1 VIGDGTRLIVCMGS
15 GGVGKTTMSAALAV
29 AHARSGKRVCV
40 VTIDP
45 AKRLADALGVRGE
58 LTNEP
63 THVGTFGSGELW
75 AMMLD
80 AQRTFDELITST
92 STSQEQ
98 AERIRNNALFASI
111 ARQLGG
117 TQEHMAAE
125 KLYQLD
131 RDERFD
137 VVVVDTPPSRNAL
150 DLLDAPRRMREFFA
164 GRLLRWLTVPYRNRL
179 LGLAS
184 RPFMVVADRVL
195 GARFLADIG
204 EFFGLLAT
212 MEEGF
217 VSRAGAVERLLASDD
232 TVFATVT
239 TGEEAPAL
247 EARSLLGEMRRRG
260 MNPWAVVVNRLAPL
274 ADPGSLAVPG
284 REELAVLT
292 GETDP
297 ARLERIRTAMER
309 AVVEAATVERRNEAV
324 VVRLAV
330 SEVPVVRVRS
340 ALAADPT
347 AEIVEQLV
355 RQ

>member
-1 VIGDGTRLIVCMGS
+1 VNSHDYIAMERL
-15 GGVGKTTMSAALAV
+15 
-29 AHARSGKRVCV
+29 H
-40 VTIDP
+40 
-45 AKRLADALGVRGE
+45 E
-58 LTNEP
+58 
-63 THVGTFGSGELW
+63 
-75 AMMLD
+75 
-80 AQRTFDELITST
+80 
-92 STSQEQ
+92 
-98 AERIRNNALFASI
+98 
-111 ARQLGG
+111 
-117 TQEHMAAE
+117 
-125 KLYQLD
+125 LD

-164 GRLLRWLTVPYRNRL
+164 GRFLRWRTVPYRNRL

-324 VVRLAV
+324 VARLAV

>member
-1 VIGDGTRLIVCMGS
+1 MIGDGARLVVCMGS

-29 AHARSGKRVCV
+29 AHAMSGKRVCV

-117 TQEHMAAE
+117 TQEYMAAE

-137 VVVVDTPPSRNAL
+137 VVVVDTPPSREALNFLGAPNTLVRFLDHRVYRTFLAPARGGLKIVSAALTPIFKAVTRLVGADVITDVTGFFAAFEGLDQGFRDRAQKVNAL
-150 DLLDAPRRMREFFA
+150 LRDPRTRYVVVTSPESEPIREARYIIDELASERVGVHAIVCNQMTPRRGDVSESEMTVAPRHAAIHQTLVRKRHDEEQRLDKLRSTLTPGTIVAMVDLLGRDVSSLDA
-164 GRLLRWLTVPYRNRL
+164 LDV
-179 LGLAS
+179 
-184 RPFMVVADRVL
+184 
-195 GARFLADIG
+195 
-204 EFFGLLAT
+204 
-212 MEEGF
+212 
-217 VSRAGAVERLLASDD
+217 
-232 TVFATVT
+232 
-239 TGEEAPAL
+239 
-247 EARSLLGEMRRRG
+247 
-260 MNPWAVVVNRLAPL
+260 
-274 ADPGSLAVPG
+274 
-284 REELAVLT
+284 
-292 GETDP
+292 
-297 ARLERIRTAMER
+297 
-309 AVVEAATVERRNEAV
+309 
-324 VVRLAV
+324 
-330 SEVPVVRVRS
+330 
-340 ALAADPT
+340 LAAS
-347 AEIVEQLV
+347 L
-355 RQ
+355 

>member
-1 VIGDGTRLIVCMGS
+1 MIGDGARLIVCMGS

-63 THVGTFGSGELW
+63 THVGTFGLGELW

-117 TQEHMAAE
+117 TQEYMAAE

-137 VVVVDTPPSRNAL
+137 VVVVDTPPSREALNFLGAPNTLVKFLDHRVYRTFLAPARGGLKIVSAALTPIFKAVTRLVGADVITDVTGFFAAFEGLDQGFRDRAEKVNAL
-150 DLLDAPRRMREFFA
+150 LRDPRTRYVVVTSPESEPIREARYIIDELASERVGVHAIVCNQMTPRRGDVSESEMTVAPRHAAIHQTLVRKRHDEEQRLDELRSTLTPGTIVAMVDLLGRDVSSLDA
-164 GRLLRWLTVPYRNRL
+164 LDV
-179 LGLAS
+179 
-184 RPFMVVADRVL
+184 
-195 GARFLADIG
+195 
-204 EFFGLLAT
+204 
-212 MEEGF
+212 
-217 VSRAGAVERLLASDD
+217 
-232 TVFATVT
+232 
-239 TGEEAPAL
+239 
-247 EARSLLGEMRRRG
+247 
-260 MNPWAVVVNRLAPL
+260 
-274 ADPGSLAVPG
+274 
-284 REELAVLT
+284 
-292 GETDP
+292 
-297 ARLERIRTAMER
+297 
-309 AVVEAATVERRNEAV
+309 
-324 VVRLAV
+324 
-330 SEVPVVRVRS
+330 
-340 ALAADPT
+340 LAAS
-347 AEIVEQLV
+347 L
-355 RQ
+355 

>member
-1 VIGDGTRLIVCMGS
+1 MIGDGARLVVCMGS

-117 TQEHMAAE
+117 TQEYMAAE

-137 VVVVDTPPSRNAL
+137 VVVVDTPPSREALNFLGAPNTLVRFLDHRVYRTFLAPARGGLKIVSAALTPIFKAVTRLVGADVITDVTGFFAAFEGLDQGFRDRAQKVNAL
-150 DLLDAPRRMREFFA
+150 LRDPRTRYVVVTSPESEPIREARYIIDELASERVGVHAIVCNQMTPRRGDVSESETTVAPRHAAIHQTLVRKRHDEEQRLDKLRSTLTPGTIVAMVDLLGRDVSSLDA
-164 GRLLRWLTVPYRNRL
+164 LDV
-179 LGLAS
+179 
-184 RPFMVVADRVL
+184 
-195 GARFLADIG
+195 
-204 EFFGLLAT
+204 
-212 MEEGF
+212 
-217 VSRAGAVERLLASDD
+217 
-232 TVFATVT
+232 
-239 TGEEAPAL
+239 
-247 EARSLLGEMRRRG
+247 
-260 MNPWAVVVNRLAPL
+260 
-274 ADPGSLAVPG
+274 
-284 REELAVLT
+284 
-292 GETDP
+292 
-297 ARLERIRTAMER
+297 
-309 AVVEAATVERRNEAV
+309 
-324 VVRLAV
+324 
-330 SEVPVVRVRS
+330 
-340 ALAADPT
+340 LAAS
-347 AEIVEQLV
+347 L
-355 RQ
+355 